1 MEYPLILAVES
12 SCDETAVAIV
22 RSGREIMFNGIAT
35 QLERHVPF
43 GGVVPELAAR
53 CHLETIF
60 PMLEQ
65 AFTESRLEPE
75 AIDLVAATHGPG
87 LIGGLLVGLTAAK
100 GLALAWDKPFIGVN
114 HIEGHIAA
122 NFLAHPEITPPFICL
137 TVSGGHTELL
147 YAEDFG
153 VYEILGRTR
162 DDAAGEAFDKVARVL
177 GLGYPG
183 GPAIDRLA
191 TKGDPSLQLIREDA
205 LAGTYDFSFSGLKT
219 AVINKV
225 HRGTQ
230 RNEPLRAAD
239 VAASFQRAA
248 VEQLTERTFRA
259 AEERNVHSV
268 LLSGGVAA
276 NRELRERFEV
286 QGKASGMNVYYPP
299 MSLCTD
305 NAAMIAAAGYI
316 KARRNGPSPLD
327 LPAVPN
333 LQLNEGF

>member
-1 MEYPLILAVES
+1 MDFPTVLAIES

-22 RSGREIMFNGIAT
+22 CAGREILYNGVST
-35 QLERHVPF
+35 QLERHIPF

-60 PMLEQ
+60 PLLEQ
-65 AFTESRLEPE
+65 ALEEARLGPD

-100 GLALAWDKPFIGVN
+100 GLALSWGKPFVGVN

-122 NFLAHPEITPPFICL
+122 NFLAYSEIKPPFICL

-191 TKGDPSLQLIREDA
+191 REGDPSLQLIREDA

-219 AVINKV
+219 AVINRV
-225 HRGTQ
+225 HRSVQ
-230 RNEPLRAAD
+230 RNETLKEAD
-239 VAASFQRAA
+239 IAASFQRAA
-248 VEQLTERTFRA
+248 VDQLTERTFRA
-259 AEERNVHSV
+259 ALARGVQTV

-276 NRELRERFEV
+276 NRELRQRFETE
-286 QGKASGMNVYYPP
+286 GHANGMKVYYPP
-299 MSLCTD
+299 LDLCTD

-316 KARRNGPSPLD
+316 KAKMKGPSRLD

-333 LQLNEGF
+333 LQLNNGR